1 MLQPGISIV
10 ICTYNG
16 TSRLSNTLKALAEL
30 DVTSV
35 PSVELLLVDN
45 ASTDNTTSFVQSH
58 WETLGTPYPLTILQE
73 TNPGKINAQN
83 LALSQ
88 IKHSYALICDDDNA
102 LFPDYL
108 LKGYELLTSHSQ
120 IGALGGRGIVQSEVP
135 IPDWFESMAYMYACA
150 PQAERTGDVRPTR
163 NVIYGA
169 GMFLNMTAY
178 QQALQKGFTFL
189 LPSRTGTSVVTGA
202 EDGEICWW
210 LRFSGFEIWYAEE
223 LKFHHQISP
232 SRLTDEY
239 HKKLLTMFRVGYP
252 VGKLYLRIFNGEL
265 KKPIRFFWLKEFV
278 YTLLAFVQLPF
289 QNIPEKNLE
298 YKRCIGQMT
307 YFLKHGK
314 RYNEAFRKLL
324 KIYQSVHH
332 G

>member
-16 TSRLSNTLKALAEL
+16 TSRLSQTLKALAEL

-35 PSVELLLVDN
+35 PSVELVLVDN

-58 WETLGTPYPLTILQE
+58 WEMLGSPYPLTILQE
-73 TNPGKINAQN
+73 TNPGKIHAQN
-83 LALSQ
+83 LGLNNVKTA
-88 IKHSYALICDDDNA
+88 YALICDDDNS
-102 LFPDYL
+102 LFPNYL
-108 LKGYELLTSHSQ
+108 AIGYEILTNHPR
-120 IGALGGRGIVQSEVP
+120 IGALGGQGIVESTVP

-178 QQALQKGFTFL
+178 KKALQYGFTFL

-202 EDGEICWW
+202 EDGELCWW
-210 LRFSGFEIWYAEE
+210 LRFTGYEIWYAEE
-223 LKFHHQISP
+223 LKFYHHISA

-239 HKKLLTMFRVGYP
+239 RTKLLSMFRVGYP
-252 VGKLYLRIFNGEL
+252 AGKLYLRIFSGEL
-265 KKPIRFFWLKEFV
+265 HKPIRFFWQKELV
-278 YTLLAFVQLPF
+278 YTLVSLLKLPF
-289 QNIPEKNLE
+289 QKIPDKNLE
-298 YKRCIGQMT
+298 YRRCMVQVT
-307 YFLKHGK
+307 YFLRHGK
-314 RYNEAFRKLL
+314 AYNEAYKKLL
-324 KIYQSVHH
+324 KIYLKEHH